1 MASAVV
7 LTGCDLGGAYSS
19 VPAELAAPGGAQP
32 LPATVPAAPG
42 VTPTALRIPSIKVNA
57 SDWQMVGVDKDQA
70 IEVPS
75 VKTPQKL
82 GLYCPTWKATK
93 ETCGAPIPGARGPAV
108 VLGHVNGGG
117 KNGVF
122 AHLAEVKPGAVV
134 ELDRSDGKTVRFRV
148 DRVQIIAKK
157 AFPTKD
163 VYSDTAGSELR
174 LVTCGPGALETLP
187 NGQRSYVQ
195 QTIVFASLVT

>member
-1 MASAVV
+1 MTSAVV
-7 LTGCDLGGAYSS
+7 LTACGSS
-19 VPAELAAPGGAQP
+19 VDVVPAELAAPGGAQP

-42 VTPTALRIPSIKVNA
+42 VTPTALRIPSIKVDA

-122 AHLAEVKPGAVV
+122 AHLAEVKSGDVV
-134 ELDRSDGKTVRFRV
+134 EIDRSDNRTVRFRV
-148 DRVQIIAKK
+148 DRVQIVKK
-157 AFPTKD
+157 SEFPSKS
-163 VYSDTAGSELR
+163 VYSDTSGAELR
-174 LVTCGPGALETLP
+174 LITCGGGDNRLETLP
-187 NGQRSYVQ
+187 DGTRSYVN
-195 QTIVFASLVT
+195 QTIVFASLTT